1 MQGYKELGAEIQ
13 FFYTPQEINQA
24 ERPDIIVGYVGKI
37 RRRLQYLH
45 LLIPEMDY
53 PVELADFLG
62 RKVWESTINNQ
73 YGKQPSRTMTC
84 ICEIGCR
91 QGNYR
96 SISSDP

>member
-24 ERPDIIVGYVGKI
+24 ERPDIIVGYVGTI

-62 RKVWESTINNQ
+62 AESMGIYYQ

-84 ICEIGCR
+84 ICEIGGR

-96 SISSDP
+96 SISPDA